1 MSVESAKKFLEKFNS
16 DEAFKKEIE
25 GLGGDDA
32 RKEFVKKAG
41 FEFTKEDLK
50 AVAKSSGKQELGEE
64 DLESVAGG
72 SSATWAGVGA
82 GGAGAAAAA
91 L

>member
-1 MSVESAKKFLEKFNS
+1 MSVDSAKKFLEKFKNDDAFKNEIESLAS
-16 DEAFKKEIE
+16 DEE
-25 GLGGDDA
+25 

-41 FEFTKEDLK
+41 FEFTKDDLK

-72 SSATWAGVGA
+72 SSAAWASVGA
-82 GGAGAAAAA
+82 GGGGAAAAA